1 MKKEY
6 ILYGLKKDEPEY
18 MEDIMY
24 TSYNKNDMKRVKML
38 AKKKGY
44 VKFRLF
50 HFIDDGKLP
59 NFTGGGGCLVQCTAE
74 GRIIDICYI

>member
-38 AKKKGY
+38 AEKKGY
-44 VKFRLF
+44 VKFRLS

-59 NFTGGGGCLVQCTAE
+59 NFNDSKLINLNGNKTVY
-74 GRIIDICYI
+74 DF

>member
-38 AKKKGY
+38 AKKKG
-44 VKFRLF
+44 
-50 HFIDDGKLP
+50 
-59 NFTGGGGCLVQCTAE
+59 
-74 GRIIDICYI
+74 